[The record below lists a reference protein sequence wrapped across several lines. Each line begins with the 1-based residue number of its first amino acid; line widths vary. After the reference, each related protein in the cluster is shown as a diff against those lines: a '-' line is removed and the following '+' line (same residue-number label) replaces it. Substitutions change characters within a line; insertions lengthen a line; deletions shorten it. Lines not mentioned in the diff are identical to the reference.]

1 MSIGIVF
8 DEDLFDEES
17 RQNTPERVKRMM
29 EEFRRW
35 RNWELDRGVFE
46 YKGYNDLVVESD
58 IEFFSFCSHHILPF
72 YGVVHIAYLPN
83 GYVLGLSKL
92 ARVVRKFASK
102 PQLQERM
109 THEIADYLYQKIP
122 NVQGIMVI
130 VEAEHLCMKM
140 RGVRTDSRIITSAVR
155 GEIPK
160 EEVLELLKIS
170 GR

>member
-1 MSIGIVF
+1 MSRIGIYF
-8 DEDLFDEES
+8 DEELFDEES

-35 RNWELDRGVFE
+35 RDWELDRGVFE

-109 THEIADYLYQKIP
+109 THEIADYLYQKIT
-122 NVQGIMVI
+122 NVQGVMVI

-140 RGVRTDSRIITSAVR
+140 RGVKNKGRIITSAIR
-155 GEIPK
+155 GDIPK
-160 EEVLELLKIS
+160 GEVLELLKI
-170 GR
+170 RR